1 MIWQDFPI
9 GISSVNRE
17 RVYIVTPQPS
27 VTTKSYSEYRKEK
40 AWKEAER
47 NVKESKKA
55 LEMDTKK
62 TEKSD
67 TFESIEKAYQVLP
80 QAVNNLAVASTGP
93 ESVPLWGIM
102 EHEELASPDDSE
114 YDNKD
119 TESPMLYSRFLKVR
133 ITIDLTLIIKLY
145 INNFCFNFL
154 FIL

>member
-1 MIWQDFPI
+1 MIWHGFPV

-27 VTTKSYSEYRKEK
+27 VSTKSYPEYRKEK
-40 AWKEAER
+40 AWKEVEK
-47 NVKESKKA
+47 NVEESKKA
-55 LEMDTKK
+55 LETDTKK

-67 TFESIEKAYQVLP
+67 AFESIEKAYQVLP

-119 TESPMLYSRFLKVR
+119 SEPPVLYSRSSKVH
-133 ITIDLTLIIKLY
+133 IDHY
-145 INNFCFNFL
+145 
-154 FIL
+154 